1 METIQT
7 ANEIQSAQENNL
19 LRILGLGFGL
29 AVVIGGTIGVG
40 ILRTPGEIAALLG
53 LGWLIILV
61 WILGG
66 VYSFFSANYTAEL
79 ATMLPEAGGPYV
91 YARRAFGDYGGFVI
105 GWSDWLGNCAATA
118 FLAIAFAEYSTE
130 LIPFSIG
137 GVSVV
142 AVAVVL
148 LLTLVSW
155 KGSQMGSD
163 TQKLMSL
170 LKTIALLA
178 FVVVCFAFGGGQ
190 TNAAAQTQTVPIGFY
205 AQFVAVVL
213 GFQLVLGTYGGWNT
227 VVYFAEEDENPAQN
241 IPRSLMGGVLLVVA
255 IYLLIN
261 LALLYVLPIP
271 QLAASKLAAADAM
284 QQIFGARSGQ
294 IVTLL
299 AMLSLIAIVNACV
312 LQTPRT
318 LYALGRDGLFSAKAC
333 AVNRGGTPTVSLIIS
348 VLMAILLILSGTFE
362 TLLAIYAFF
371 GVAINA
377 LLIVALFVLRR
388 REPDLPRPFKTWGYP
403 SVPFILLLISI
414 LLFVGFIISD
424 VTNSLYALGLIAA
437 SYPIFWLIKRQMNI
451 SREI

>member
-1 METIQT
+1 METIQAT
-7 ANEIQSAQENNL
+7 SENQATEKNKL
-19 LRILGLGFGL
+19 LRILGVGFGL

-40 ILRTPGEIAALLG
+40 ILRTPGEIVALLG
-53 LGWLIILV
+53 SVQLVILV

-66 VYSFFSANYTAEL
+66 VYTFFSANYTAEL
-79 ATMLPEAGGPYV
+79 ATMLPAAGGPYV

-105 GWSDWLGNCAATA
+105 GWSDWLGNTAATA
-118 FLAIAFAEYSTE
+118 FLSIAFAEYLIE
-130 LIPFSIG
+130 LVPFSIG
-137 GVSVV
+137 VSGV
-142 AVAVVL
+142 AVAIVL
-148 LLTLVSW
+148 LLAVLNW

-163 TQKLMSL
+163 AQKLMSL

-190 TNAAAQTQTVPIGFY
+190 QTNAAQTETAPITFY

-227 VVYFAEEDENPAQN
+227 VIYFAEEDENPAQN

-271 QLAASKLAAADAM
+271 QLAVSKLAAADAM

-299 AMLSLIAIVNACV
+299 AMLSLIAIVNVCI

-333 AVNRGGTPTVSLIIS
+333 AVNKGGTPTVSLIVS
-348 VLMAILLILSGTFE
+348 VLMAILLVLSGTFE

-371 GVAINA
+371 GVAMNV
-377 LLIVALFVLRR
+377 LLIIALFVLRR

-403 SVPFILLLISI
+403 LVPFILLLISI
-414 LLFVGFIISD
+414 LLFIGFIISD
-424 VTNSLYALGLIAA
+424 VSNSLYALILIAA
-437 SYPIFWLIKRQMNI
+437 SYPIFWLIKRQMNL
-451 SREI
+451 SRES